1 MPRFPHPVDVHVGAR
16 ISARRTAIGLSQ
28 VVLAERLGIS
38 AQQVQ
43 KYEAGTNRISASRLN
58 EVARTLGLAPGAFFP
73 DAGAGPEGRDP
84 GPDAGLRFM
93 TATAEGRAV
102 AADFP
107 LIEDRVVRKALATI
121 VGALTPG

>member
-1 MPRFPHPVDVHVGAR
+1 M
-16 ISARRTAIGLSQ
+16 GLSQ
-28 VVLAERLGIS
+28 VVLAQRLGIS

-58 EVARTLGLAPGAFFP
+58 EVARTLGLTPGAFFP
-73 DAGAGPEGRDP
+73 DSGAGLAGRDP

-93 TATAEGRAV
+93 TATAEGRAI

-107 LIEDRVVRKALATI
+107 LIEDRAVRQAIATI
-121 VGALTPG
+121 VGALAPG